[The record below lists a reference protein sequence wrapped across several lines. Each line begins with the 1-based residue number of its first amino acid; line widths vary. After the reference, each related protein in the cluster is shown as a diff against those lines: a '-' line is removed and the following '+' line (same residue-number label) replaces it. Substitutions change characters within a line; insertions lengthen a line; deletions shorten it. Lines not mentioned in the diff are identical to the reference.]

1 MKRQHMKNNNGFTL
15 IETTVAMLV
24 MMVVGLGATS
34 LFLYSVRY
42 NSGASQRSVAMAIA
56 QQRLEVLRGAEYD
69 DAGLSFGTHAP
80 ETVVIAPSTTTY
92 TQSGSAGSGQ
102 PSSVPL
108 TAGNYVSAAGGQT
121 LASVNT
127 LAAVNVLAFA
137 RPTPRPTPT
146 ATPTPT
152 TGGGGTSGAP
162 AGSSFYQLQ
171 VAVVPFPIGTAVANA
186 TQKQITIRVTP
197 VNGNSAGTW
206 SNQNP
211 VEVVFHRSLGAPG
224 PYKE

>member
-1 MKRQHMKNNNGFTL
+1 MKHQRMNNNGFTL

-42 NSGASQRSVAMAIA
+42 NSGAAQRSVAMAIA
-56 QQRLEVLRGAEYD
+56 QQRLEILRGADYD
-69 DAGLSFGTHAP
+69 DAGLSFGTHDP
-80 ETVVIAPSTTTY
+80 ETIVMAPSTTTY

-102 PSSVPL
+102 PSGAPVA
-108 TAGNYVSAAGGQT
+108 AGNYASAWGGQT

-127 LAAVNVLAFA
+127 LGVISALALV
-137 RPTPRPTPT
+137 RPTPRPT

-152 TGGGGTSGAP
+152 TGGGGGTSNAP

-171 VAVVPFPIGTAVANA
+171 VEVVPFPIGTAVANA
-186 TQKQITIRVTP
+186 KQKQITIQVFP
-197 VNGNSAGTW
+197 LNGNGADAW

-211 VEVVFHRSLGAPG
+211 VEVIFHRSLGVPG